1 MSEHVVSW
9 KWCRWNR
16 DRDVYGIAPLK
27 MEIHIWCAMTEMLWS
42 HKSSIVYS
50 ALAASPDNYQTT
62 FFNCNPTSREQ
73 KRLGRVSSYPM
84 WEAGPG
90 KKGLL
95 KAQQKDWELQGAKMM
110 KTEPDHVDTM
120 EAKSFSLNP
129 KQAEMTR
136 SPKLHENLKAFQSTT
151 QKWYIL
157 PIGGLYGTYHLLR
170 EPRNSIDPVTPSQF
184 WWPWMSRDYMA
195 YQKKTVSKISPT
207 YPWKMP
213 PTFHQQL
220 LKDFFLCLGKS
231 GVSSQGPCG
240 QNQSLA

>member
-1 MSEHVVSW
+1 
-9 KWCRWNR
+9 
-16 DRDVYGIAPLK
+16 
-27 MEIHIWCAMTEMLWS
+27 
-42 HKSSIVYS
+42 
-50 ALAASPDNYQTT
+50 
-62 FFNCNPTSREQ
+62 
-73 KRLGRVSSYPM
+73 
-84 WEAGPG
+84 
-90 KKGLL
+90 
-95 KAQQKDWELQGAKMM
+95 MM

-170 EPRNSIDPVTPSQF
+170 EPRNSIDPVKPSQF
-184 WWPWMSRDYMA
+184 WWPWMSRDYMT

-220 LKDFFLCLGKS
+220 LKDFFSLFGEVWGIFPGALWAKSVTCLKAPIFCTNTNSMKWFKTEALKS
-231 GVSSQGPCG
+231 GEFEVARSTM
-240 QNQSLA
+240 